1 MKYKHIDA
9 MLHNFGHSFVSLMN
23 YVDDEYILD
32 VLPRLARKV
41 AGHEIDINFANGEIS
56 PSGEYPVTFH
66 KSVSYWREW
75 LPKHM
80 NHHRIEAQRLS
91 DVHIRYRLVKM
102 GHEII
107 VSVTDDRGKEHKVF
121 VHA

>member
-23 YVDDEYILD
+23 YVDDQYILD
-32 VLPRLARKV
+32 VLPELASRSP
-41 AGHEIDINFANGEIS
+41 GYEIDINFANGNVS
-56 PSGEYPVTFH
+56 PPGEYPAVLH
-66 KSVSYWREW
+66 KSISYWKDW
-75 LPKHM
+75 LPKHIA
-80 NHHRIEAQRLS
+80 NHRLEPERLS
-91 DVHIRYRLVKM
+91 EIHVRYRLVKM

-107 VSVTDDRGKEHKVF
+107 VSTSDNRGKEHKVF